1 MRTAHHTH
9 VVALLSAL
17 LTFAGSALADDPA
30 DEKNWLDERTWP
42 AFVSARELKVSGKD
56 DGPAKLL
63 KERYNAGQQELR
75 SRYIYWL
82 QGEES
87 LPQVYEAA
95 RRVIVARLEAGG
107 PGSEQVAILKEKVAF
122 AKVVEKQAE
131 ALRKKFNR
139 ARQVSDEQS
148 AKYFR
153 ADAEL
158 ELLRAEKAAK
168 GDTGK

>member
-1 MRTAHHTH
+1 MRIVHRTRA
-9 VVALLSAL
+9 VALLSAL
-17 LTFAGSALADDPA
+17 LASAGSAAAGDPA

-42 AFVSARELKVSGKD
+42 AFASARELKVTDTD
-56 DGPAKLL
+56 DETARLL

-95 RRVIVARLEAGG
+95 RRVTAARLEAGG
-107 PGSEQVAILKEKVAF
+107 AGSDKVAVLKEKVAF
-122 AKVVEKQAE
+122 ARVVEKQAE

-139 ARQVSDEQS
+139 AAQVSDEQS

-168 GDTGK
+168 GKPGK